1 MKAGWERNSFLNNR
15 CMLFV
20 LQEVQRRSMNYV
32 DIILLLVIA
41 LAVWGGWQKGFI
53 IGSINL
59 IVWIGSLLAGFFLYQ
74 YAGNWLKTNFPRL
87 GVWAPP
93 IAFFSIVVLSR
104 VALGI
109 LFNSILRK
117 TPREAHVSGV
127 NRALG
132 IFPGIINGIIYATI
146 IAAILLSV
154 PLMYG
159 ITQKAKESALTKQL
173 AVNVGWLDDK
183 LSPIF
188 DEAVNKTLTR
198 NVAEPESDET
208 VKLNFKVTD
217 AKPRADLEMKML
229 QLVNE
234 ERTKRGLKPLQWDP
248 QILPVARAHSQDM
261 FARGYFS
268 HYTLEGK
275 DPFDRMKAG
284 GIKYY
289 SAGENLAL
297 GPSLS
302 ICHEGLMNSPG
313 HRANILNPT
322 YGRVGIGILDGGAY
336 GLMISQEFRN

>member
-1 MKAGWERNSFLNNR
+1 
-15 CMLFV
+15 
-20 LQEVQRRSMNYV
+20 MNYV

-53 IGSINL
+53 MGSINL

-74 YAGNWLKTNFPRL
+74 YAGTWLKANFPRL
-87 GVWAPP
+87 DVWALPL
-93 IAFFSIVVLSR
+93 AFFSIVVLSR
-104 VALGI
+104 VILGV
-109 LFNSILRK
+109 LFNAVLRR
-117 TPREAHVSGV
+117 TPRETHVSGV
-127 NRALG
+127 NKALG

-146 IAAILLSV
+146 IAAVLLSV

-159 ITQKAKESALTKQL
+159 ITQKAKDSALSKQL

-208 VKLNFKVTD
+208 VKLNFKVND
-217 AKPRADLEMKML
+217 AKPRADLEIKML

-275 DPFDRMKAG
+275 DPFDRMKAA

-297 GPSLS
+297 GPTLS

>member
-1 MKAGWERNSFLNNR
+1 
-15 CMLFV
+15 
-20 LQEVQRRSMNYV
+20 MNYV
-32 DIILLLVIA
+32 DIILLLIMA
-41 LAVWGGWQKGFI
+41 LAVWAGWKRGFI

-59 IVWIGSLLAGFFLYQ
+59 IVWIGSLLAGFFFYQ
-74 YAGNWLKTNFPRL
+74 YAGEFLKGIFPRL
-87 GVWAPP
+87 GEWTLP
-93 IAFFSIVVLSR
+93 IAFLSIVVLSR
-104 VALGI
+104 IVLGF
-109 LFNSILRK
+109 LFNLILRR
-117 TPREAHVSGV
+117 TPTEAHTNGV
-127 NRALG
+127 NRFFG
-132 IFPGIINGIIYATI
+132 IFPGIINGIIYTTI
-146 IAAILLSV
+146 IAALLLSV

-159 ITQKAKESALTKQL
+159 VTQKAKESVLTKKL

-188 DEAVNKTLTR
+188 DEAVKKSLTR
-198 NVAEPESDET
+198 TTVEPESDET
-208 VKLNFKVTD
+208 VKLNFKVND
-217 AKPRADLEMKML
+217 AKARGDLEMKML
-229 QLVNE
+229 QLVNQ

-248 QILPVARAHSQDM
+248 QLLPVARAHSQDM

-275 DPFDRMKAG
+275 DPFDRMKAA

-297 GPSLS
+297 GPTLS

-322 YGRVGIGILDGGAY
+322 YGRVAIGILDGGAY

>member
-1 MKAGWERNSFLNNR
+1 
-15 CMLFV
+15 
-20 LQEVQRRSMNYV
+20 MNYV
-32 DIILLLVIA
+32 DIILLLVMA
-41 LAVWGGWQKGFI
+41 LAVWAGWRKGFI

-74 YAGNWLKTNFPRL
+74 PVGEWMRSIFPKL
-87 GVWAPP
+87 GVWTFPL
-93 IAFFSIVVLSR
+93 AFMSVVVISR
-104 VALGI
+104 VLLGVIFNSLLRRTPYEAHTTGVNHVLGI
-109 LFNSILRK
+109 
-117 TPREAHVSGV
+117 V
-127 NRALG
+127 
-132 IFPGIINGIIYATI
+132 PGIINGLIYTTI
-146 IAAILLSV
+146 IAALLLSV

-159 ITQKAKESALTKQL
+159 ITQKARESTLTKTL
-173 AVNVGWLDDK
+173 AINVGWLDDK

-188 DEAVNKTLTR
+188 DEAVKKTMTR
-198 NVAEPESDET
+198 TTVEPETDET
-208 VKLNFKVTD
+208 VKLNFTVTD
-217 AKPRADLEMKML
+217 AKPRNDLEMRML
-229 QLVNE
+229 DLVNQ
-234 ERTKRGLKPLQWDP
+234 ERTKRGLKPLEWDP
-248 QILPVARAHSQDM
+248 QLLPVARGHSQDM

-275 DPFDRMKAG
+275 DPFERMKAA

-322 YGRVGIGILDGGAY
+322 YGRVGIGILDGGPY

>member
-1 MKAGWERNSFLNNR
+1 
-15 CMLFV
+15 
-20 LQEVQRRSMNYV
+20 MNYV
-32 DIILLLVIA
+32 DIILLLVMA
-41 LAVWGGWQKGFI
+41 LAVWAGWRKGFI

-74 YAGNWLKTNFPRL
+74 PVGEWMRTIFPKL
-87 GVWAPP
+87 GVWTFPL
-93 IAFFSIVVLSR
+93 AFMSVVVISR
-104 VALGI
+104 VLLGVIFNSLLRRTPYEAHTTGVNHVLGI
-109 LFNSILRK
+109 
-117 TPREAHVSGV
+117 V
-127 NRALG
+127 
-132 IFPGIINGIIYATI
+132 PGIINGLIYTTI
-146 IAAILLSV
+146 IAALLLSV

-159 ITQKAKESALTKQL
+159 ITQKARESTLTKTL
-173 AVNVGWLDDK
+173 AINVGWLDDK

-188 DEAVNKTLTR
+188 DEAVKKTMTR
-198 NVAEPESDET
+198 TTVEPETDET
-208 VKLNFKVTD
+208 VKLNFTVTD
-217 AKPRADLEMKML
+217 AKPRNDLEMKML
-229 QLVNE
+229 DLVNQ
-234 ERTKRGLKPLQWDP
+234 ERTKRGLKPLEWDP
-248 QILPVARAHSQDM
+248 QLLPVARGHSQDM

-275 DPFDRMKAG
+275 DPFERMKAA

-322 YGRVGIGILDGGAY
+322 YGRVGIGILDGGPY

>member
-1 MKAGWERNSFLNNR
+1 
-15 CMLFV
+15 
-20 LQEVQRRSMNYV
+20 MNYV

-41 LAVWGGWQKGFI
+41 LAVWAGWRRGFI
-53 IGSINL
+53 IGTINL

-74 YAGNWLKTNFPRL
+74 YAGEFLKASFPKL
-87 GVWAPP
+87 GVWALPL
-93 IAFFSIVVLSR
+93 AFLSVVVLSR
-104 VALGI
+104 IILGG
-109 LFNSILRK
+109 LFNLILRG
-117 TPREAHVSGV
+117 TPNEAHTSGV
-127 NRALG
+127 NRVLG

-146 IAAILLSV
+146 IAALLLSV

-159 ITQKAKESALTKQL
+159 ITQKAKESVLTKKL

-188 DEAVNKTLTR
+188 DEAVKKSLTR
-198 NVAEPESDET
+198 TTVEPESDET
-208 VKLNFKVTD
+208 VKLNFKVND
-217 AKPRADLEMKML
+217 AKARPDLEMKML
-229 QLVNE
+229 RLVNE

-248 QILPVARAHSQDM
+248 QILPVARSHSQDM
-261 FARGYFS
+261 FVRGYFS
-268 HYTLEGK
+268 HYTPEGK
-275 DPFDRMKAG
+275 DPFDRMKAA

-297 GPSLS
+297 GPTLS

>member
-1 MKAGWERNSFLNNR
+1 
-15 CMLFV
+15 
-20 LQEVQRRSMNYV
+20 MNYV
-32 DIILLLVIA
+32 DIILLLVMA
-41 LAVWGGWQKGFI
+41 LAVWGGWRKGFI
-53 IGSINL
+53 IGSVNL
-59 IVWIGSLLAGFFLYQ
+59 IVWIGSLLAGFFLYHPVGEWMK
-74 YAGNWLKTNFPRL
+74 ANFPKL
-87 GVWAPP
+87 GVWTFP
-93 IAFFSIVVLSR
+93 IAFLSVVVVSR
-104 VALGI
+104 LLLGLIFNTVLRRTPYEAHTTGVNHVLGI
-109 LFNSILRK
+109 
-117 TPREAHVSGV
+117 V
-127 NRALG
+127 
-132 IFPGIINGIIYATI
+132 PGIINGLIYTTI
-146 IAAILLSV
+146 IAALLLSV

-159 ITQKAKESALTKQL
+159 ITQKARESTLTKTL
-173 AVNVGWLDDK
+173 ATNVTWLDDK

-188 DEAVNKTLTR
+188 DEAVKKTMTR
-198 NVAEPESDET
+198 TAVEPETDET
-208 VKLNFKVTD
+208 VKLNFTVTD
-217 AKPRADLEMKML
+217 AKARNDLEMKML
-229 QLVNE
+229 ELVNQ

-248 QILPVARAHSQDM
+248 QLLPVARAHSQDM

-275 DPFDRMKAG
+275 DPFDRMKAA

>member
-1 MKAGWERNSFLNNR
+1 
-15 CMLFV
+15 
-20 LQEVQRRSMNYV
+20 MNYV
-32 DIILLLVIA
+32 DIILLLVMA
-41 LAVWGGWQKGFI
+41 LAVWAGWRKGFI

-74 YAGNWLKTNFPRL
+74 YAGEWLKTIFPRL
-87 GVWAPP
+87 GVWTLPL
-93 IAFFSIVVLSR
+93 AFLSIVVLSR
-104 VALGI
+104 VLLG
-109 LFNSILRK
+109 LFFNLILRR
-117 TPREAHVSGV
+117 TPTEAHTSGV
-127 NRALG
+127 NRFLG
-132 IFPGIINGIIYATI
+132 IFPGIINGIIYTTI
-146 IAAILLSV
+146 IAALLLSV

-159 ITQKAKESALTKQL
+159 ITQKAKESVLTKKL

-188 DEAVNKTLTR
+188 DEAVKKSLTR
-198 NVAEPESDET
+198 TTIEPESDET
-208 VKLNFKVTD
+208 VKLNFKVND
-217 AKPRADLEMKML
+217 AKARPDLEIKML
-229 QLVNE
+229 ELVNQ
-234 ERTKRGLKPLQWDP
+234 ERTKRGLKALQWDP
-248 QILPVARAHSQDM
+248 QLLPVARAHSQDM

-275 DPFDRMKAG
+275 DPFDRMKAA

-297 GPSLS
+297 GPTLS

-322 YGRVGIGILDGGAY
+322 YGRIAIGILDGGAY

>member
-1 MKAGWERNSFLNNR
+1 
-15 CMLFV
+15 
-20 LQEVQRRSMNYV
+20 MNYV
-32 DIILLLVIA
+32 DIILLFVIA

-74 YAGNWLKTNFPRL
+74 YTGSWLKGMFPEL
-87 GVWAPP
+87 GVWAMPL
-93 IAFFSIVVLSR
+93 AFFSVVVISR
-104 VALGI
+104 IILGL
-109 LFNSILRK
+109 LFNLILRR

-132 IFPGIINGIIYATI
+132 IFPGIVNGIIYATI

-188 DEAVNKTLTR
+188 DEAVKKSLTR

-208 VKLNFKVTD
+208 VKLNFKVND

-229 QLVNE
+229 QLVNQ

-248 QILPVARAHSQDM
+248 EILPVARAHSQDM

-275 DPFDRMKAG
+275 DPFDRMKAA

-297 GPSLS
+297 GPTLS